1 MKALA
6 QTLWTIKDF
15 TRPFNY
21 FAGER
26 AYFFT
31 TALIQECKYIW
42 NENRSSFEPKK
53 IEAFFLHIC
62 TYTLVLKK
70 VVIWKYTLNI
80 YIYCFLVK
88 FSTFLKT
95 VYIYKSSLKTY
106 INHLQYINY
115 FTTHN
120 LQYLLT
126 YDTLLT
132 TSCLQWNPT
141 ITILFTM
148 ETLTEYCITELTLVA
163 LSSLIWICLKKFLGV
178 PAKVIECWL
187 NIYIVPFLVKDIYFA
202 LLSDVS
208 FFLKEKTL
216 NFGFNKFYLL
226 S

>member
-1 MKALA
+1 MY
-6 QTLWTIKDF
+6 IY
-15 TRPFNY
+15 TRFKKSCNLKIY
-21 FAGER
+21 
-26 AYFFT
+26 
-31 TALIQECKYIW
+31 IKYIYLLFS
-42 NENRSSFEPKK
+42 RQKLCL
-53 IEAFFLHIC
+53 FLMRKEHI
-62 TYTLVLKK
+62 YS
-70 VVIWKYTLNI
+70 I
-80 YIYCFLVK
+80 YIFK

-115 FTTHN
+115 FITHN
-120 LQYLLT
+120 LRYIT

-141 ITILFTM
+141 ITTLFTM

-178 PAKVIECWL
+178 PAKVIESWL

>member
-1 MKALA
+1 MSILDEKR
-6 QTLWTIKDF
+6 T
-15 TRPFNY
+15 
-21 FAGER
+21 
-26 AYFFT
+26 
-31 TALIQECKYIW
+31 
-42 NENRSSFEPKK
+42 
-53 IEAFFLHIC
+53 HI
-62 TYTLVLKK
+62 YL
-70 VVIWKYTLNI
+70 I
-80 YIYCFLVK
+80 YIFK

-120 LQYLLT
+120 LQYIT

-141 ITILFTM
+141 TTILFTM

>member
-1 MKALA
+1 MSILDEKR
-6 QTLWTIKDF
+6 T
-15 TRPFNY
+15 
-21 FAGER
+21 
-26 AYFFT
+26 
-31 TALIQECKYIW
+31 
-42 NENRSSFEPKK
+42 
-53 IEAFFLHIC
+53 HI
-62 TYTLVLKK
+62 YS
-70 VVIWKYTLNI
+70 I
-80 YIYCFLVK
+80 YIFK

-120 LQYLLT
+120 LQYIT

-148 ETLTEYCITELTLVA
+148 ETLTEYCIAELTLVA

-216 NFGFNKFYLL
+216 NFGFKKFYLL

>member
-1 MKALA
+1 MSILDEKR
-6 QTLWTIKDF
+6 T
-15 TRPFNY
+15 
-21 FAGER
+21 
-26 AYFFT
+26 
-31 TALIQECKYIW
+31 
-42 NENRSSFEPKK
+42 
-53 IEAFFLHIC
+53 HI
-62 TYTLVLKK
+62 YL
-70 VVIWKYTLNI
+70 I
-80 YIYCFLVK
+80 YIFK

-120 LQYLLT
+120 LQYIT

-216 NFGFNKFYLL
+216 NLVSTNSTCFHKWFAYLL
-226 S
+226 GLWYQKKDVQPLIARKLEFHILESSIYVEL

>member
-1 MKALA
+1 MY
-6 QTLWTIKDF
+6 IY
-15 TRPFNY
+15 TRF
-21 FAGER
+21 
-26 AYFFT
+26 
-31 TALIQECKYIW
+31 
-42 NENRSSFEPKK
+42 
-53 IEAFFLHIC
+53 
-62 TYTLVLKK
+62 KK
-70 VVIWKYTLNI
+70 VAIWKYTLNI
-80 YIYCFLVK
+80 YIYCFLAKNCVYSWWEK
-88 FSTFLKT
+88 NTYIFNIHFQIFN
-95 VYIYKSSLKTY
+95 VFENGIYIYKSSLTTY

-120 LQYLLT
+120 LQYIT

-141 ITILFTM
+141 ITTLFTM

-187 NIYIVPFLVKDIYFA
+187 NIYIIPFLVKDIYFA